1 MIIHFTALASPSDMS
16 ITPFSRGSSKA
27 TLKWKFDGDSADLEE
42 FCVQVDDKDV
52 KEVHGCDRETEFDG
66 LRPAT
71 ANHIKLIAVYKDGRQ
86 TECYTNYQND
96 SMFVEFISV
105 QACSYTVCV
114 HFQSLSKHRYH
125 LFT

>member
-1 MIIHFTALASPSDMS
+1 MIVHFTALASPSDMS

-52 KEVHGCDRETEFDG
+52 KKVHGCDRETELDG

-86 TECYTNYQND
+86 TECDTNYQND
-96 SMFVEFISV
+96 GMFF
-105 QACSYTVCV
+105 QYRLACNTVCV
-114 HFQSLSKHRYH
+114 HFQSLSKQRYH